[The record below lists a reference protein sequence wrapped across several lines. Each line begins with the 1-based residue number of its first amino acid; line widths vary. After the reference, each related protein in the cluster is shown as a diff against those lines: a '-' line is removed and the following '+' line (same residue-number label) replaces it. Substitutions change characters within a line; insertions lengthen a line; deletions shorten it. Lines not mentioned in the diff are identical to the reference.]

1 MEKRTLIYNVIA
13 ISMGSVI
20 SMRKGLVRMAF
31 MRIVNDTGFF
41 S

>member
-20 SMRKGLVRMAF
+20 SMRKGLVRIAF
-31 MRIVNDTGFF
+31 MRIANDTGFF